1 MGLFKKEKREDLT
14 TNQEGLL
21 LSALLGG
28 GSVDRKMALS
38 IPVVSGYVDLIC
50 NTFAMIPFKLYK
62 EAVKDGKR
70 VTEEISDPRVRLIN
84 DDTTDT
90 LDGFQFKKAICEDYL
105 LGKGGYAYIKKNG
118 NKFTGLFYVKEES
131 ISINKNFDPIFKSFD
146 IFVNEIRYKN
156 YEFIKLLRNSKD
168 GASGEGLT
176 AEIEK
181 ALATAFERLKYERE
195 LTATGGSRKGFIKS
209 AKHLDDK
216 AIKQLKDAWEKYYS
230 GNTNTVILN
239 DGLEF
244 QEASHTSQQNEIDAK
259 SRSFAEE
266 MKTIFHIGNS
276 YDEFVKDAI
285 MPIATAFST
294 ALNRD
299 LLLEKEK
306 DSLYFAPD
314 TKELLRGNL
323 SERYNAYQIAIKNG
337 FKTRNEIRY
346 MEDDDAI
353 EGLDMVTLGLGEVL
367 LDAKTGYIYTPN
379 TNTLV
384 KMGENPEQA
393 PMGGEGLGGE
403 EGVDSLED
411 IEGDTEID
419 DEIDALI
426 AEFVPEFAEEER
438 AYASQYYDPVKAHQY
453 YEEHKKLKGRKS
465 TAGLNDTGKASAKY
479 VKEQL
484 EAERK
489 SRVEQYKAEMNR
501 KISEL
506 REMLKGMSKADRK
519 RNKEEIYA
527 KIQGLRAE
535 NKQIKA
541 QLKEEYD
548 NKYVE
553 ELDKIKQDSG
563 MQVQKKAKKSSSKSN
578 KKKSGSYLIDKK

>member
-14 TNQEGLL
+14 TNKEGLL

-62 EAVKDGKR
+62 ETVKDGKR
-70 VTEEISDPRVRLIN
+70 MTEEIADKRVRLIN

-118 NKFTGLFYVKEES
+118 NRFAGLFYVKEES

-146 IFVNEIRYKN
+146 IMVNEATYRN

-168 GASGEGLT
+168 GAEGEGLT
-176 AEIEK
+176 TEIEK
-181 ALATAFERLKYERE
+181 ALTTAFARLKYEHE

-216 AIKQLKDAWEKYYS
+216 AIKALKEAWEKYYS

-244 QEASHTSQQNEIDAK
+244 QEASNTSQQNEMDSK
-259 SRSFAEE
+259 NRSFADE
-266 MKTIFHIGNS
+266 MKVIFHIGNS
-276 YDEFVKDAI
+276 YDEFIKDAI

-299 LLLEKEK
+299 FLLEKEK
-306 DSLYFAPD
+306 DLLYFAPD
-314 TKELLRGNL
+314 TKELMKGSLA
-323 SERYNAYQIAIKNG
+323 ERYNAYQIAIKNG

-353 EGLDMVTLGLGEVL
+353 EGLDMVSLGLGEVL
-367 LDAKTGYIYTPN
+367 LNAETGEIYTPN

-384 KMGENPEQA
+384 KMGAN
-393 PMGGEGLGGE
+393 GST
-403 EGVDSLED
+403 V
-411 IEGDTEID
+411 ID
-419 DEIDALI
+419 PQD
-426 AEFVPEFAEEER
+426 
-438 AYASQYYDPVKAHQY
+438 
-453 YEEHKKLKGRKS
+453 
-465 TAGLNDTGKASAKY
+465 N
-479 VKEQL
+479 
-484 EAERK
+484 
-489 SRVEQYKAEMNR
+489 
-501 KISEL
+501 
-506 REMLKGMSKADRK
+506 
-519 RNKEEIYA
+519 
-527 KIQGLRAE
+527 
-535 NKQIKA
+535 A
-541 QLKEEYD
+541 Q
-548 NKYVE
+548 
-553 ELDKIKQDSG
+553 
-563 MQVQKKAKKSSSKSN
+563 
-578 KKKSGSYLIDKK
+578 